1 MTTKIKTQKINFSKF
16 FPDDDAFVTLRA
28 AFNPNIKET
37 MFDEEFDM
45 DFTIQTATNRSINLY
60 SWLSNKDR
68 ALDQLKA
75 IQEATS
81 KAIKFYEDVAA
92 AKKEA
97 KKAAPIDFAPKRV
110 LKTRK

>member
-1 MTTKIKTQKINFSKF
+1 MTTKNKTQKVNFSKF
-16 FPDDDAFVTLRA
+16 FPDNDAFVTLRG
-28 AFNPNIKET
+28 AFNPDAT
-37 MFDEEFDM
+37 SPFDDEFDL
-45 DFTIQTATNRSINLY
+45 DFTIQSATNRSINLY
-60 SWLSNKDR
+60 SWLSGKDH

-75 IQEATS
+75 IQEATA

-97 KKAAPIDFAPKRV
+97 KKSKPIDFAPKRV

>member
-1 MTTKIKTQKINFSKF
+1 
-16 FPDDDAFVTLRA
+16 
-28 AFNPNIKET
+28 
-37 MFDEEFDM
+37 
-45 DFTIQTATNRSINLY
+45 LY

-75 IQEATS
+75 IQEATT

-97 KKAAPIDFAPKRV
+97 KKSKPIDFAPKRV